1 MLLNQKV
8 EYIFLM
14 VSGQPIEWDMNA
26 FCKIDNAWAF
36 SLKLHKFGS
45 APVKS
50 CKMVGVGHGGGGS
63 FGVGGSKQLEK
74 LPDSIIGEILQR
86 LDLES
91 LCSVTCVSTTLRS
104 IVSQI
109 LSSLS
114 SIDFSVSNFL
124 SILNLKTRFCLRS
137 EVLWFVFTFEC
148 GDRQFLWTQ
157 RL

>member
-1 MLLNQKV
+1 
-8 EYIFLM
+8 
-14 VSGQPIEWDMNA
+14 
-26 FCKIDNAWAF
+26 
-36 SLKLHKFGS
+36 
-45 APVKS
+45 
-50 CKMVGVGHGGGGS
+50 MVGVGHGGGGG
-63 FGVGGSKQLEK
+63 FGVGGTKQLEK

-124 SILNLKTRFCLRS
+124 FILNLKTRFCLRF
-137 EVLWFVFTFEC
+137 EVL
-148 GDRQFLWTQ
+148 
-157 RL
+157 

>member
-1 MLLNQKV
+1 
-8 EYIFLM
+8 
-14 VSGQPIEWDMNA
+14 
-26 FCKIDNAWAF
+26 
-36 SLKLHKFGS
+36 
-45 APVKS
+45 
-50 CKMVGVGHGGGGS
+50 MVGVGHGGGGGG

-137 EVLWFVFTFEC
+137 EVL
-148 GDRQFLWTQ
+148 
-157 RL
+157 